1 MVRER
6 VSLAPLTSFRI
17 GGPARFFIEAEDEHR
32 VREACVCARE
42 RQLPL
47 LPLGGGSN
55 ILVPDAGVEAVVV
68 KVTVG
73 GIAYDAEHGL
83 LQAGAGVSWDQV
95 VRYATSHGL
104 WGIENLAGIPGSAG
118 GALVQN
124 IGAYGAE
131 VSHVFAHAE
140 AIDTTTGAL
149 VRVGHADARLGYR
162 TSVFKERR
170 ELIIVRIA
178 LTLARE
184 GASNLTYTDLLRAKS
199 QGIPL
204 ATPHDIAGAVRAI
217 RAEKFP
223 TPPEGGTAGSFF
235 KNPSLCPEDVE
246 RLRRQYPALPLYP
259 QSDGRTKVSLAW
271 ILDHILTLKGHAK
284 GRAHLYEKQPL
295 VIVAEEGAHA
305 GEVDALAREVA
316 ERVYG
321 TTGIAIEREVETFGT
336 A

>member
-1 MVRER
+1 MMVRER

-131 VSHVFAHAE
+131 VSHVFAHA
-140 AIDTTTGAL
+140 
-149 VRVGHADARLGYR
+149 
-162 TSVFKERR
+162 
-170 ELIIVRIA
+170 
-178 LTLARE
+178 
-184 GASNLTYTDLLRAKS
+184 
-199 QGIPL
+199 
-204 ATPHDIAGAVRAI
+204 
-217 RAEKFP
+217 
-223 TPPEGGTAGSFF
+223 
-235 KNPSLCPEDVE
+235 
-246 RLRRQYPALPLYP
+246 
-259 QSDGRTKVSLAW
+259 
-271 ILDHILTLKGHAK
+271 
-284 GRAHLYEKQPL
+284 
-295 VIVAEEGAHA
+295 
-305 GEVDALAREVA
+305 
-316 ERVYG
+316 
-321 TTGIAIEREVETFGT
+321 
-336 A
+336 

>member
-1 MVRER
+1 
-6 VSLAPLTSFRI
+6 
-17 GGPARFFIEAEDEHR
+17 
-32 VREACVCARE
+32 
-42 RQLPL
+42 
-47 LPLGGGSN
+47 
-55 ILVPDAGVEAVVV
+55 
-68 KVTVG
+68 
-73 GIAYDAEHGL
+73 
-83 LQAGAGVSWDQV
+83 
-95 VRYATSHGL
+95 
-104 WGIENLAGIPGSAG
+104 
-118 GALVQN
+118 
-124 IGAYGAE
+124 
-131 VSHVFAHAE
+131 
-140 AIDTTTGAL
+140 
-149 VRVGHADARLGYR
+149 
-162 TSVFKERR
+162 VFKERR